1 MALLCLRPCLFR
13 RLGVPKTSGFVRL
26 LSTEG
31 QPKGPSA
38 TEKKAAEEAPDI
50 KPSEDPRLIEDDFA
64 SIRDNYGPTLA
75 VPNGKNSLTFVRQ
88 TLRKIQSS

>member
-13 RLGVPKTSGFVRL
+13 RLAAPKSSGCVRL

-31 QPKGPSA
+31 NPKGPSA
-38 TEKKAAEEAPDI
+38 SEKKAAEEAPDI

-64 SIRDNYGPTLA
+64 SIRENYGLPLA
-75 VPNGKNSLTFVRQ
+75 IV
-88 TLRKIQSS
+88 I